1 MKLISTLFIL
11 CTAFSIAAC
20 QSTSKKPQIE
30 LGVLEKVENIVFE
43 VINKNV
49 DGSFEIEAK
58 LDGTNIIKY
67 GNIAQEML
75 RLVAQ
80 ESK

>member
-1 MKLISTLFIL
+1 MSDIRIGSNVMMAT
-11 CTAFSIAAC
+11 
-20 QSTSKKPQIE
+20 
-30 LGVLEKVENIVFE
+30 VENIVFE

-80 ESK
+80 ESKWIFTSK